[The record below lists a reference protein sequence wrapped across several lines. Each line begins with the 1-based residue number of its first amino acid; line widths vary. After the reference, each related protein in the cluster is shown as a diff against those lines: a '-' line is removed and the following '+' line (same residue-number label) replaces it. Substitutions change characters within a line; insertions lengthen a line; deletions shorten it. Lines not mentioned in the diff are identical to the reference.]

1 MSCQQANLTPCLRAT
16 SRQWGTWLRKKG
28 LKVVTSPAL
37 AQLSPQSDACSGQS
51 PNQCWFLSWGRARS
65 EPQAQGTGGTH
76 LQRAHREPCDDQRRE
91 LAKQVYKRQE
101 GFQHHDC
108 RSVEGGTFCLSSQTR
123 VSAEAAVLTGSGLIW
138 KESG

>member
-28 LKVVTSPAL
+28 LKVVASPAPGTAAL
-37 AQLSPQSDACSGQS
+37 KSDACSGQS

-101 GFQHHDC
+101 GFQHLDS
-108 RSVEGGTFCLSSQTR
+108 RSVEGGTFCLSSQTW
-123 VSAEAAVLTGSGLIW
+123 VSAEPAVLPGSGLIW

>member
-1 MSCQQANLTPCLRAT
+1 MPASQLDPVLESNQQTVGDLAKEEGAQGGGIPGP
-16 SRQWGTWLRKKG
+16 GTAA
-28 LKVVTSPAL
+28 LK
-37 AQLSPQSDACSGQS
+37 SDAWAGQS

-65 EPQAQGTGGTH
+65 EPQAHGTGGTH

-101 GFQHHDC
+101 GFQHLGS
-108 RSVEGGTFCLSSQTR
+108 RSVEGGTFCLSSQTQ
-123 VSAEAAVLTGSGLIW
+123 VSAEPAVLPGSGLIW

>member
-1 MSCQQANLTPCLRAT
+1 MPASQLDPMLESN
-16 SRQWGTWLRKKG
+16 RQTVGDLAKEEGAQGGGIPGPGT
-28 LKVVTSPAL
+28 A
-37 AQLSPQSDACSGQS
+37 APQSDACSGQS

-76 LQRAHREPCDDQRRE
+76 LQSAHREPCDDQSRE

-101 GFQHHDC
+101 GFQHLDC